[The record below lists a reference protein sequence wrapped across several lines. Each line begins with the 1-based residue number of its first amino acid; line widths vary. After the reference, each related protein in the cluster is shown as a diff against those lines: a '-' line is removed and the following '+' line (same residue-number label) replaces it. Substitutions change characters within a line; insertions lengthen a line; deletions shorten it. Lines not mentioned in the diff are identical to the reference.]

1 MKLVRLTA
9 RQNYQELIA
18 LIRRFSR
25 GSIENTKLSTLDYL
39 DIFSVPLEFL
49 IKAQMI
55 GMPSISKETDDD
67 LLLKCFNE
75 VDDLKEWVY
84 A

>member
-18 LIRRFSR
+18 SIRRFSR

-55 GMPSISKETDDD
+55 GMTSISKETDDD

-75 VDDLKEWVY
+75 VDDLKE
-84 A
+84 